1 MNPYNGLRKY
11 AQNAH
16 EDVPAILSLWV
27 PAQFINFG
35 FSPMWF
41 RVPFVS
47 VVSAAWTG
55 YVSVTRGNEVNEKV
69 VVDEP

>member
-1 MNPYNGLRKY
+1 MDPRNGLRKY
-11 AQNAH
+11 AANAH

-47 VVSAAWTG
+47 LVSAVWTG
-55 YVSVTRGNEVNEKV
+55 YVSMTRGGEVNSKTEV
-69 VVDEP
+69 